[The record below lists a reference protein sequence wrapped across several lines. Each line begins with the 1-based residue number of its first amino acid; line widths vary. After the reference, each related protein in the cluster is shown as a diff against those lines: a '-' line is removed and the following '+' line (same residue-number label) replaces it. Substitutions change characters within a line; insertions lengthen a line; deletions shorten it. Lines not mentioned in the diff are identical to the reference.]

1 MEQRIIDILKQ
12 TYDKSPKTSLDD
24 KGDGWVNMGV
34 FLHTFNKSG
43 INYKNLGFEYFGD
56 MLATSGLFY
65 VWTDYRILFQIVCL
79 S

>member
-43 INYKNLGFEYFGD
+43 INYKNLGFEYF
-56 MLATSGLFY
+56 ATCLLRLDCFMSG
-65 VWTDYRILFQIVCL
+65 QIIGYCFKKCV
-79 S
+79 